1 MEVKGINWQ
10 CKHVIIAKI
19 KAKSVSNGVIEHFLL
34 APETFMEKSQQI
46 LCKRPTFAASGRK
59 LAL

>member
-46 LCKRPTFAASGRK
+46 LDM
-59 LAL
+59 